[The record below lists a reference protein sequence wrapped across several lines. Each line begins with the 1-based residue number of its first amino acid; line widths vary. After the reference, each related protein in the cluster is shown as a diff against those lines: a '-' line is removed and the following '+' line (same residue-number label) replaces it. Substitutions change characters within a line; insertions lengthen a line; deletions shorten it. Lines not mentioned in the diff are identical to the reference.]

1 DQEWGKRQ
9 ADGKP
14 LKMPAAV
21 ALLRARLQLRPVRNT
36 SLVEICVSSDKPN
49 EAAEIANA
57 VAAGYRKYRLEQRR
71 QASLGGVE
79 VLEERFKKQQKEIEE
94 QQKTVSRL
102 RQELQIPDA
111 IVNADGPAFP
121 AFRLSAETLRKIE
134 AQRIETHTDL
144 VRQET
149 MLKALKELSWDVL
162 VQALA
167 RTFMD

>member
-21 ALLRARLQLRPVRNT
+21 ALLRDRLQLRTVRNT

-79 VLEERFKKQQKEIEE
+79 VLEERFNKQEKEIEE
-94 QQKTVSRL
+94 QEKKVSRL
-102 RQELQIPDA
+102 REELQIPDE
-111 IVNADGPAFP
+111 IVNAGGPAFL
-121 AFRLSAETLRKIE
+121 LSAETLRKIE
-134 AQRIETHTDL
+134 AQRIENLADL
-144 VRQET
+144 IRQET
-149 MLKALKELSWDVL
+149 MVNELRKLSWDDMIQTL
-162 VQALA
+162 PTAVQ
-167 RTFMD
+167 D